1 MNILHAMG
9 RDLNE
14 VMMMKGFTHK
24 VGGRTAF
31 GFPCSGN
38 ELVGLS
44 HLINPDA
51 THEAA
56 TLAVNV
62 LRRTADPDTPEP
74 TEDDIVKLKALI
86 NFNMTKE
93 PTGVG
98 SDLLDRILDL
108 DVTDSV
114 AADLLLDVVR
124 KLNDPDWVHSMDRKL
139 RNERKANKAKTH

>member
-1 MNILHAMG
+1 MNIFHAMV

-14 VMMMKGFTHK
+14 VMMMKGLTHK
-24 VGGRTAF
+24 VGNRTAF
-31 GFPCSGN
+31 GFPCNSK

-51 THEAA
+51 SHEAA
-56 TLAVNV
+56 TVAVNV
-62 LRRTADPDTPEP
+62 LRRTAGPDTPEP
-74 TEDDIVKLKALI
+74 TEDDIVTVKALI
-86 NFNMTKE
+86 NFDMTE
-93 PTGVG
+93 EAASVG

-108 DVTDSV
+108 DVSDSV

-139 RNERKANKAKTH
+139 RKERKANKAKPH